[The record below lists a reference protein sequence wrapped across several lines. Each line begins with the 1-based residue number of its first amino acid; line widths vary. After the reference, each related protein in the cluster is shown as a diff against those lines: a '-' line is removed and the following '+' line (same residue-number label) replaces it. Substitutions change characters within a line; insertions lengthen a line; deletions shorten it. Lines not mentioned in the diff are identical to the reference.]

1 MEAPVLSERPTDGD
15 HRCDGV
21 MARLLVETHDLQ
33 RGVECE
39 LDLLGAR
46 TSWLDYRLYL
56 FRMYGFHVPIER
68 ALDAT
73 PQLASVVPDAALR
86 NNKVAL
92 LAHDLVALG
101 VARRDLAQLPRMPV
115 PALALGEALGW
126 MYVLEATTL
135 RSKALCAH
143 LSKVLPHEIST
154 ASAYLGCYGHD
165 VEKRWSELGTRLES
179 FSATDV
185 ADQIAT
191 GAVDCLTRLHR
202 WLKPANLRQPRVHA

>member
-1 MEAPVLSERPTDGD
+1 MQARASVLGSSGGV
-15 HRCDGV
+15 DGV

-33 RGVECE
+33 RRVESE
-39 LDLLGAR
+39 LDLLGGR

-73 PQLASVVPDAALR
+73 PALASIIPDAALR

-101 VARRDLAQLPRMPV
+101 VERRDLAQLPRMPV
-115 PALALGEALGW
+115 PTLDLGEALGW

-135 RSKALCAH
+135 RSKTLHTH
-143 LSKVLPHEIST
+143 LARVLPVEIE
-154 ASAYLGCYGHD
+154 SAAGYLNCYGHEVD
-165 VEKRWSELGTRLES
+165 ARWRQLGDHLEG
-179 FSATDV
+179 FAATHSGDL
-185 ADQIAT
+185 IAS
-191 GAVDCLTRLHR
+191 GAVDCLTQLHR
-202 WLKPANLRQPRVHA
+202 WLRPSNLRQNQRLRA